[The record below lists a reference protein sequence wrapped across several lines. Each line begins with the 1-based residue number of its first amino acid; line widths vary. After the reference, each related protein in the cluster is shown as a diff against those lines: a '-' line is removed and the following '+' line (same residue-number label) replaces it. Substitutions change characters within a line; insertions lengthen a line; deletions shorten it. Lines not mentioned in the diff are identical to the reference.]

1 MDNNQNFKEHKDDH
15 VLGHTQS
22 GKPINYRSEELHQKL
37 NYTPQDH
44 IDASKLHQK
53 NMIHH
58 SDMSRK
64 LFSKNPEA
72 SMEHKKTSDQHS
84 RAAFQHAEK
93 GGMYKSEQM
102 DNNQPQQLVYAF
114 DGDEIGK
121 RHAQAILSDDLDQVK
136 EISEAITNANNH
148 VRDFVEQNG
157 GQWISGGGDEGSF
170 IAPPEFVDLLEQLR
184 KDYQYIIQATL
195 SIGYGQTISQAGK
208 ALLVAKERGKDQV
221 VQYDD
226 QVEQEVQQIE
236 EEGSEPESD
245 EHKKIK
251 AVLSSEP
258 NSNEEPQN
266 TDQEVESSDPQ
277 QKDNNLGYDSGYNN
291 SDPEVIG
298 DSYEANDVASPS
310 IQKPNL
316 TPQNPIPEATSA
328 DLPESERL
336 MNEELPDPESQPAEQ
351 PKPGPKGYGDSESEE
366 NSTDVEGE
374 QMEPQADMPIE
385 NATSD
390 EAEQTEAENMGG
402 EQHCPSCTCSDHQEP
417 IEDVL
422 DQHIDN
428 AQDYQE
434 SIDDGQPSNTDE
446 LLDAHLDNSQDMLDT
461 MDDQGISRPADYNEK
476 DGDMGLSEEDAGEP
490 DLSEVL
496 QGGLD
501 QHADNIQREK
511 VTQMVGEALEGF
523 KAQKKILDKAKEQA
537 PELYDSCIA
546 MLKAMIE
553 LCSLAGLDNSGEAEQ
568 EVNEIEGQAESP
580 EEAPGAEGE
589 QAPQDDACP
598 NCGHTQEAPEAAP
611 QEEVEEAA
619 PGESAK
625 APQF

>member
-1 MDNNQNFKEHKDDH
+1 MDNNQNMLIFA
-15 VLGHTQS
+15 G
-22 GKPINYRSEELHQKL
+22 
-37 NYTPQDH
+37 
-44 IDASKLHQK
+44 
-53 NMIHH
+53 
-58 SDMSRK
+58 
-64 LFSKNPEA
+64 
-72 SMEHKKTSDQHS
+72 
-84 RAAFQHAEK
+84 
-93 GGMYKSEQM
+93 
-102 DNNQPQQLVYAF
+102 

-121 RHAQAILSDDLDQVK
+121 RHAKAILSDNIDQVR
-136 EISEAITNANNH
+136 EVSEHITAGNDQ
-148 VRDFVEQNG
+148 VRDFVEQHG
-157 GQWISGGGDEGSF
+157 GQWISGGGDEFSF
-170 IAPPEFVDLLEQLR
+170 SAPPEFVDLLEQLR
-184 KDYQYIIQATL
+184 KDYQYMVQATL

-236 EEGSEPESD
+236 QEGSEPDSD

-258 NSNEEPQN
+258 SSNEEPQN
-266 TDQEVESSDPQ
+266 TEQEVESSEPSET
-277 QKDNNLGYDSGYNN
+277 DNNRGYDSGYNN
-291 SDPEVIG
+291 SDPEVR
-298 DSYEANDVASPS
+298 DASYQANDLASPS
-310 IQKPNL
+310 IKKPNL
-316 TPQNPIPEATSA
+316 TAQSPIPEAVSA

-336 MNEELPDPESQPAEQ
+336 MNEELPDPESEPAMEQ
-351 PKPGPKGYGDSESEE
+351 KPAPKGYDDSSEE
-366 NSTDVEGE
+366 GLPQDKPSDIKYTDNE
-374 QMEPQADMPIE
+374 QVEPQADEPIE

-390 EAEQTEAENMGG
+390 LAEETEEEDMGG
-402 EQHCPSCTCSDHQEP
+402 DKHCPSCTCGAHD
-417 IEDVL
+417 EDMESTL
-422 DQHIDN
+422 DQHLEN
-428 AQDYQE
+428 AKDYE
-434 SIDDGQPSNTDE
+434 DSIDDGQPSNTDE
-446 LLDAHLDNSQDMLDT
+446 LLDAHLDNSNDMLDT

-523 KAQKKILDKAKEQA
+523 KSQKKILDKAKEQA
-537 PELYDSCIA
+537 PELYSSCIN

-568 EVNEIEGQAESP
+568 EVNEIEGQGESP

-598 NCGHTQEAPEAAP
+598 NCGHTQEAPQEAP

-625 APQF
+625 TPQF